1 MSEHK
6 QGLSKGFSKRYNLD
20 KLIYF
25 ETYQYINDAIKREK
39 SIKKWKREWKIELIN
54 EDNPKWEDLSKDWFD

>member
-25 ETYQYINDAIKREK
+25 ETYQYINEAIKRGK
-39 SIKKWKREWKIELIN
+39 NMKKWKREWKVALIN
-54 EDNPKWEDLSKDWFD
+54 KGNIKWEDLSKDWFK